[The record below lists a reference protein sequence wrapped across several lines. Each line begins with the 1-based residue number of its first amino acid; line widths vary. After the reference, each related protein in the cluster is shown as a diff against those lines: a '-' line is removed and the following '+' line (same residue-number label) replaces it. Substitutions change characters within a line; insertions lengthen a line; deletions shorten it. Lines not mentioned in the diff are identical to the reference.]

1 MSLLLGRV
9 KFGVCIFK
17 GDMGCGVI
25 YEIYVVCKCSQK
37 TEALGL
43 CGMLMRTRREV
54 KDT

>member
-25 YEIYVVCKCSQK
+25 YEI
-37 TEALGL
+37 
-43 CGMLMRTRREV
+43 
-54 KDT
+54 